1 MKLLWS
7 LNVGKLVQSDV
18 GAHTDY
24 QVGYGAGYTEAKDE
38 KTATAW
44 ASTPE
49 GRTAYRFAQ
58 SGELQLLPPPGC
70 RGRRLRMG
78 DATNH

>member
-18 GAHTDY
+18 GAHTGY

-38 KTATAW
+38 KAATA
-44 ASTPE
+44 
-49 GRTAYRFAQ
+49 
-58 SGELQLLPPPGC
+58 
-70 RGRRLRMG
+70 
-78 DATNH
+78 